1 MKKTKFTYL
10 LLAVIAFLP
19 LSCIKEKWES
29 NNTVPQDGIVLRI
42 LTDTPDTKD
51 GDITYPIPMDGEA
64 NRNENLI
71 VGNKVD
77 IFFFKTDAP
86 NAPIRFYAL
95 NQVITSGYISIP
107 VTFSDVEN
115 IFDGLISEQS
125 KCNVLVV
132 ANYYNGS
139 SNTLEGSAY
148 AGCTKREDILNLP
161 LNVAHWSNASQS
173 SFVMYGTA
181 NLTLLNPKGSTPAS
195 GDIQLK
201 RVAAKVSFNLTVAS
215 STVNGDTT
223 WEPNLGSMSIY
234 MVYAMR
240 QAVLGGTPKTI
251 PTGIKGVDYNIV
263 DYEKDANDATY
274 GNEFLYEYKARSLVG
289 SGQRVERIH
298 NGETET
304 CEVYVAGFKT
314 DQGTVTDTD
323 TPFYSY
329 PASWDYGIATEP
341 YLKLII
347 PWTTT
352 ITLPNSSTST
362 RTKYYYYKIPFSVN
376 TLESNNW
383 YRIYI
388 DVQILGGEEPVP
400 PVASV
405 NYCISDWEGEVD
417 MTTAQQETVVTVI
430 PATVVAARYLSVP
443 TTEYILYNTDV
454 LTIPITSSHA
464 VEVVGFKV
472 DTDNAYSDAHMVDAN
487 YVGTNPRI
495 YNPFTSEL
503 DDSGNIVIVKPDYA
517 QDPATP
523 SSSTILFGNAAS
535 GTYGWS
541 VTAPAPGKDRVVVR
555 HTLNRDLSSSDYD
568 VAPYTVKMRIRHSDD
583 ERDNYYTDVIIEQR
597 PPIIIKPDANEGGTS
612 NYGYAFVNGAQNGSP
627 SGNSASNSFTS
638 SSAQSSWSYY
648 LGSSPGNLSNSSNT
662 NANMYII
669 ETSVLPTSG
678 TIGTYVLGDPRM
690 TSYYNLNGT
699 KSSFTLTDTAPASW
713 STTKNDW
720 EGTSRQLSYYY
731 PVGTDAAFN
740 NVIAPRIRI
749 ASSFG
754 ATQPMTYYDAFRRC
768 ASYQESGYPAGRW
781 RIPTKAE
788 IEYIAQL
795 NSDGKIPLLLGSDSG
810 STPYWCNSGY
820 MTVEKGKTPSYTQS
834 TTNTYTYY
842 GRTYTTDT
850 YVRCVYD
857 DWYWGES
864 DRAKLPNENISINT
878 FTWGDQTRE
887 TVNLAQ

>member
-10 LLAVIAFLP
+10 LLAVIALLP

-51 GDITYPIPMDGEA
+51 GDITYPIQKDGED

-173 SFVMYGTA
+173 SFVMRGTA

-195 GDIQLK
+195 GDIELK

-215 STVNGDTT
+215 STVNEDTGTT

-240 QAVLGGTPKTI
+240 QAVLGGTPKTV
-251 PTGIKGVDYNIV
+251 PTGIKGVDYNLV
-263 DYEKDANDATY
+263 NHDTDNDPQFADDY
-274 GNEFLYEYKARSLVG
+274 LYEYQARSLVD
-289 SGQRVERIH
+289 SGVSVDRDHGGETESCSVFVAGLK
-298 NGETET
+298 NGET
-304 CEVYVAGFKT
+304 
-314 DQGTVTDTD
+314 VTDSD
-323 TPFYSY
+323 SPFYTY

-352 ITLPNSSTST
+352 TLLQNGSTST

-417 MTTAQQETVVTVI
+417 MTTAHQETEVTVI

-472 DTDNAYSDAHMVDAN
+472 DSDNAYKDEHMVDAN

-503 DDSGNIVIVKPDYA
+503 DPNGNIVIVKPDYA

-541 VTAPAPGKDRVVVR
+541 VTSPGKDRVVVR

-568 VAPYTVKMRIRHSDD
+568 VAPYTVKMRIRHADS

-597 PPIIIKPDANEGGTS
+597 PPIIIKPDANS
-612 NYGYAFVNGAQNGSP
+612 MKNNYGCAFVNSAQGTGSRTTWT
-627 SGNSASNSFTS
+627 NTS
-638 SSAQSSWSYY
+638 SDTYYIGSAPAG
-648 LGSSPGNLSNSSNT
+648 LDNATNKNT
-662 NANMYII
+662 NMYII
-669 ETSVLPTSG
+669 ETSVLPKEGNLSD
-678 TIGTYVLGDPRM
+678 YVLGDPRAANVF
-690 TSYYNLNGT
+690 NLNGAKT
-699 KSSFTLTDTAPASW
+699 SFTENSNEASW
-713 STTKNDW
+713 SVTAKQWSGND
-720 EGTSRQLSYYY
+720 RKLLYYY
-731 PVGTDAAFN
+731 PVGRDASYNTF
-740 NVIAPRIRI
+740 IAPRIRI

-754 ATQPMTYYDAFRRC
+754 ATQPMTYFDAFRRC
-768 ASYQESGYPAGRW
+768 ASYQEDGYPAGRW
-781 RIPTKAE
+781 RVPTKAE
-788 IEYIAQL
+788 IEYIARL

-834 TTNTYTYY
+834 TTNTNRY
-842 GRTYTTDT
+842 GQTVST

-864 DRAKLPNENISINT
+864 DRVRLSDASVSSLNT

-887 TVNLAQ
+887 SVNPAK

>member
-51 GDITYPIPMDGEA
+51 GDITYPIQVDGEA
-64 NRNENLI
+64 DRNENLI

-86 NAPIRFYAL
+86 SAPIRFYAL

-173 SFVMYGTA
+173 SFVMRGTA

-215 STVNGDTT
+215 STVNEDTGTT

-240 QAVLGGTPKTI
+240 QAVLGGTPQAV
-251 PTGIKGVDYNIV
+251 PTGIKGVDYNLV
-263 DYEKDANDATY
+263 NYETDNNSQFANDY
-274 GNEFLYEYKARSLVG
+274 LYEYQARNLVD
-289 SGQRVERIH
+289 SGVSVDRDH
-298 NGETET
+298 GGETES
-304 CEVYVAGFKT
+304 CSVFVAGFKN
-314 DQGTVTDTD
+314 GETVTDID
-323 TPFYSY
+323 SPFYTY

-352 ITLPNSSTST
+352 TVLQNGSTST

-405 NYCISDWEGEVD
+405 NYCISDWEGDVD
-417 MTTAQQETVVTVI
+417 MTTAHQETVVTVI

-443 TTEYILYNTDV
+443 TTEYILYNTDEV
-454 LTIPITSSHA
+454 TIPITSSHA

-472 DTDNAYSDAHMVDAN
+472 DNDNAYLDEHMVDAN

-503 DDSGNIVIVKPDYA
+503 DASGNIVIVKPNYA

-523 SSSTILFGNAAS
+523 STSTILFGNAAS

-541 VTAPAPGKDRVVVR
+541 VTSPGKDRVVVR

-568 VAPYTVKMRIRHSDD
+568 VAPYTVKMRIRHADS

-597 PPIIIKPDANEGGTS
+597 PPIIIKPDANS
-612 NYGYAFVNGAQNGSP
+612 MKNDYGCAFVNSAQGTGSRATWTNTSSDTYYIGSAP
-627 SGNSASNSFTS
+627 AGISGASNK
-638 SSAQSSWSYY
+638 
-648 LGSSPGNLSNSSNT
+648 NT
-662 NANMYII
+662 NMYII
-669 ETSVLPTSG
+669 ETSVLPKEGNLSD
-678 TIGTYVLGDPRM
+678 YVLGDPRAANVF
-690 TSYYNLNGT
+690 NLNGAKT
-699 KSSFTLTDTAPASW
+699 SFTENSTEASW
-713 STTKNDW
+713 SVTAKQWSGND
-720 EGTSRQLSYYY
+720 RKLLYYY
-731 PVGTDAAFN
+731 PVGRDASYNTF
-740 NVIAPRIRI
+740 IAPRIRI

-754 ATQPMTYYDAFRRC
+754 ATQPMTYFDAFRRC
-768 ASYQESGYPAGRW
+768 ASYQEDGYPAGRW
-781 RIPTKAE
+781 RVPTKAE
-788 IEYIAQL
+788 IEYIARL

-834 TTNTYTYY
+834 TTNTNRY
-842 GRTYTTDT
+842 GQTVST

-864 DRAKLPNENISINT
+864 DRVRLSDASVSSLNT

-887 TVNLAQ
+887 SVNLAQ